1 MNQTTSVYAEIYDIV
16 NENMNRSGKEFPY
29 NKNTFL
35 CDVGSHPQDICVSR
49 YLQLS
54 NEDFTEAVLFLQ

>member
-35 CDVGSHPQDICVSR
+35 CDVGSTG
-49 YLQLS
+49 YLCIQI
-54 NEDFTEAVLFLQ
+54 FTVVQ